1 MKKLTLDIEN
11 RTVIRVMAVAVA
23 FWLGLSFL
31 YQIRG
36 ALTLLVISFFLAMA
50 LNPSVSFLSAKVPGG
65 SRSLATGIAYVLVLG
80 ILGLFAYSTFP
91 PLVSET
97 TKLVQTIPNRIEEL
111 QQSSKDGFLADLIE
125 RYDLEDEA
133 QELASNITKQLGDAG
148 GPIVTGIGK
157 VTSSLVAFVT
167 ILVMTFLML
176 VEGPQWLELF
186 WSYHPKAK
194 REHHKKLAQRM
205 YNVVTGYVN
214 GQLLVAAISGLVS
227 LVMLVIVGIPNAI
240 ALAGMV
246 ALTALIPLIG
256 ATLGAVIVVLFALFQ
271 SLPQALIM
279 LAFFIIYQQ
288 IENNII
294 APYIQSR
301 ALEVSPLLVFVAV
314 IVGIHFGGL
323 LGGFLAI
330 PVAGSLRILALD
342 YAENRRQTSTT

>member
-11 RTVIRVMAVAVA
+11 RTVVRVMAVAVA
-23 FWLGLSFL
+23 FWLGLSFM

-36 ALTLLVISFFLAMA
+36 AIILLIISFFLSMA
-50 LNPSVSFLSAKVPGG
+50 LNPSVSYLAAKVPGG
-65 SRSLATGIAYVLVLG
+65 SRSLATGLAYIVVLG
-80 ILGLFAYSTFP
+80 VLGLFVYSTFP

-97 TKLVQTIPNRIEEL
+97 TNLVQTIPSRVEDL
-111 QQSSKDGFLADLIE
+111 QRESQDGFLADIIT
-125 RYDLEDEA
+125 RYNLEDEA
-133 QELASNITKQLGDAG
+133 QELASNVTQRLGDVG

-157 VTSSLVAFVT
+157 VTSSIVAFVT
-167 ILVMTFLML
+167 VLVMTFLML
-176 VEGPQWLELF
+176 VEGPQWLEMF

-194 REHHKKLAQRM
+194 RAHNRKLAQRM

-214 GQLLVAAISGLVS
+214 GQLLVASIAGLVS

-246 ALTALIPLIG
+246 ALTGLIPLIG

-288 IENNII
+288 LENNIV
-294 APYIQSR
+294 APYVQSR
-301 ALEVSPLLVFVAV
+301 ALEMSPLLVFVAV

-342 YAENRRQTSTT
+342 YAETRTAKEN